1 MAPEI
6 IENVVKA
13 YLGND
18 DSPDISNP
26 IHSTEVA
33 KAYGFDG
40 PLVGGVTVWGWATET
55 ILEALGNSWL
65 SNGWA
70 EYSFRQPTF
79 PGDILKVRA
88 TRDPDSPWESWTVDM
103 VNQAD
108 VVSVTGK
115 IGLGAAPWSSD
126 FVRPVNMEPSA
137 LNHKGNLSL
146 ETVET
151 GLDWCAMQGEFT
163 EEVLT
168 EFTTTKQLTNNPLF
182 VGGPTNDD
190 PIAHPSWTA
199 GWAEQLMRHNFDV
212 PSSMHTRSRIQH
224 HAVIPSGTNVIGGA
238 HIVEAYE
245 RKAHHFVH
253 FDVLLQ
259 DSLARDIAQLSHW
272 TIFKI
277 ATSEERANVS

>member
-1 MAPEI
+1 MAIQI

-33 KAYGFDG
+33 KAYGFEG

-79 PGDILKVRA
+79 PGDILTVRA
-88 TRDPDSPWESWTVDM
+88 IKDSDSPWESWTVDM

-115 IGLGAAPWSSD
+115 IGLGTAPWSSD
-126 FVRPVNMEPSA
+126 FVRPANMEPTVI
-137 LNHKGNLSL
+137 NHKGNLSL

-151 GLDWCAMQGEFT
+151 GLDWSATQEEFT
-163 EEVLT
+163 
-168 EFTTTKQLTNNPLF
+168 
-182 VGGPTNDD
+182 
-190 PIAHPSWTA
+190 
-199 GWAEQLMRHNFDV
+199 
-212 PSSMHTRSRIQH
+212 
-224 HAVIPSGTNVIGGA
+224 
-238 HIVEAYE
+238 
-245 RKAHHFVH
+245 
-253 FDVLLQ
+253 
-259 DSLARDIAQLSHW
+259 
-272 TIFKI
+272 
-277 ATSEERANVS
+277 